1 MWHVRFHWFQD
12 SFSLNFN
19 GKLSW
24 RYKCN
29 MATGPFSSTPTS
41 PTQWIRSKCRQN
53 PPKTSVSPDSLYGQ
67 VLTCICMIFFVL
79 LDFYAL
85 FNKLPSIILYST
97 VNRVDHYISLQ
108 WLEHVVD
115 IKDTVIWMRWSPLHT
130 KVRTTS
136 VYIMHPSLALALE
149 GIICI
154 FTAMQMMPK
163 VINSWSQ
170 ITHCRNV

>member
-1 MWHVRFHWFQD
+1 MWHVRFHWLQD

-24 RYKCN
+24 HYKCN

-41 PTQWIRSKCRQN
+41 PTQWIRSKCCQN
-53 PPKTSVSPDSLYGQ
+53 PPKTSVSPEQATVFHNMFKYIFSLYGQ
-67 VLTCICMIFFVL
+67 VLTCICMIFFLL

-108 WLEHVVD
+108 WLQHVVD
-115 IKDTVIWMRWSPLHT
+115 IKDTVIWIRWSPIHT
-130 KVRTTS
+130 KVNQFHRD
-136 VYIMHPSLALALE
+136 P
-149 GIICI
+149 
-154 FTAMQMMPK
+154 F
-163 VINSWSQ
+163 
-170 ITHCRNV
+170 